1 MKLSFTFFCLLFMM
15 YASAQRCVVLQDAK
29 QSATNRGSGDV
40 ITKTT
45 SRDTLTDEVITI
57 PVVIHVLYNTDQQNI
72 SNQQIL
78 SQIDVLNKDYR
89 RQNSDAKNTPEV
101 FKKVAADTKI
111 VFCLAKVDP
120 DGNYTTGIIR
130 KYTKETSFLN
140 DDGMKFSKTG
150 GDEAWD
156 AGKYLN
162 IWVCNLSGNTLGY
175 AVLPG
180 SPAERDGVVIKYSA
194 FGNTGTV
201 AAPYNKG
208 RTATHE
214 IGHWLGLRHLWGDA
228 DCGDDGIADTPQQQ
242 TGNTGCT
249 SFPHLSSC
257 SVNSYGD
264 MFMNFMDFSDDACMN
279 MFTQGQKNEMRSLFA
294 LGNSKN
300 SFLNAAVCDSNNAQ
314 SGSLPT
320 ENPSDSLLISTYP
333 NPFTNTINIS
343 SKSAINITGKV
354 VKLYAVTGQLYISKK
369 IESSKTTLQ
378 VDNLPSGI
386 YFLKIEGG
394 KKPLVYKLIK

>member
-1 MKLSFTFFCLLFMM
+1 MKINFTFFCLLLTM
-15 YASAQRCVVLQDAK
+15 YASSQRCVIK
-29 QSATNRGSGDV
+29 NATQGASNRGSGDV
-40 ITKTT
+40 ITKTAN
-45 SRDTLTDEVITI
+45 RDTLKDEVITI
-57 PVVIHVLYNTDQQNI
+57 PVVIHLLYNSDQQNI

-89 RQNSDAKNTPEV
+89 RQNADAKNTPEV
-101 FKKVAADTKI
+101 FKNVAADTKI
-111 VFCLAKVDP
+111 IFCLAKVGP
-120 DGNYTTGIIR
+120 DGNFTTGIIR
-130 KYTKETSFLN
+130 KYTKEISFLN

-156 AGKYLN
+156 ATRYLN
-162 IWVCNLSGNTLGY
+162 IWICNLSANTLGY

-180 SPAERDGVVIKYSA
+180 SPADRDGVVIKYNV
-194 FGNTGTV
+194 FGTTGTV
-201 AAPYNKG
+201 TSPYNKG

-228 DCGDDGIADTPQQQ
+228 DCGDDGIADTPPQQA
-242 TGNTGCT
+242 GNTNCT

-300 SFLNAAVCDSNNAQ
+300 SFLNAAVCDSNNAE

-320 ENPSDSLLISTYP
+320 ENETDSLMISAYP
-333 NPFTNTINIS
+333 NPFTNEINIS
-343 SKSAINITGKV
+343 SKSAVSIKGKV
-354 VKLYAVTGQLYISKK
+354 IKLYTVTGQLYISKT
-369 IESSKTTLQ
+369 IQSSKTTLQ
-378 VDNLPSGI
+378 VSDLPPGI

-394 KKPLVYKLIK
+394 KKPLIYKLIK